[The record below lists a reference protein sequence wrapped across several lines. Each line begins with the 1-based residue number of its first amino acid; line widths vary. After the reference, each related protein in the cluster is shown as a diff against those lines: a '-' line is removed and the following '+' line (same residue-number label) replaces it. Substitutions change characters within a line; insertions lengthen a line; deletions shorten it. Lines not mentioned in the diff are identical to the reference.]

1 VTRRPQGAGGLRERN
16 GRWQSSARDPRAGK
30 TIYRTWPAGTTK
42 REAERNHRE
51 WYADISKRRPADR
64 TLTVAAYLASWLDVR
79 AGDMSG
85 ATHTRHT
92 ANAKIIGRE
101 LGGVRLAELEPLTL
115 QGLFA
120 KRLEQYSPRSVRSI
134 ASTASLAFGDAVRW
148 GRLPTNPMAAVRL
161 PRPPVQADRVTPT
174 TEQVHAICSSEPDPL
189 WRTAWEVLAGTGA
202 RPGEVLAL
210 HWRDI
215 EFNFGGRK
223 LESGRQIP
231 TSGRITIARTVT
243 RARSSGETVGDRT
256 KTGRTRTITI
266 DAHLAGVLAAW
277 RAELGSFELARVR
290 ADAPLF
296 PAQRNPERPAPYH
309 VLAERFRAA
318 VRRVGADEAVT
329 PHAVRHWFVST
340 WMAQGLPAQTI
351 AEHCGHSI
359 AEVLR
364 RYGKHAPAS
373 ALAEVATKMPRAA
386 TVLHGDRH

>member
-1 VTRRPQGAGGLRERN
+1 MTRRPQGAGGLRERN

-30 TIYRTWPAGTTK
+30 TIYRTWPAGTT
-42 REAERNHRE
+42 RRQAERLHTDWLAEINQ
-51 WYADISKRRPADR
+51 RRPADR

-85 ATHTRHT
+85 ATHPRHT
-92 ANAKIIGRE
+92 ANVRILDRE
-101 LGGVRLAELEPLTL
+101 LGNVRLAELEPLAL
-115 QGLFA
+115 QGTFA
-120 KRLEQYSPRSVRSI
+120 KLAGGYSARTVRSI

-161 PRPPVQADRVTPT
+161 PRPPVQADRATPT

-210 HWRDI
+210 HWRDVNLP
-215 EFNFGGRK
+215 ERT
-223 LESGRQIP
+223 L
-231 TSGRITIARTVT
+231 TIARTVT
-243 RARSSGETVGDRT
+243 RASSSGETVGDRT

-266 DAHLAGVLAAW
+266 DAHLAAALAAW
-277 RAELGSFELARVR
+277 LVELGSFELARVR

-296 PAQRNPERPAPYH
+296 PAARNAERPAPYH